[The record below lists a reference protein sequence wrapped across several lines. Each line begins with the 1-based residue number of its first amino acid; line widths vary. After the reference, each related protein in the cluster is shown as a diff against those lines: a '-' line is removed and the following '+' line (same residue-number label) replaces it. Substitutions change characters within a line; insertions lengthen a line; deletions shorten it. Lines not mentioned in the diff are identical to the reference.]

1 MTLQPPKGATLNIHG
16 FTSLKLIII
25 QFTLVNEFSTWA
37 FLFCF
42 VLFCFVF
49 FCYQLII
56 QMDGFGD
63 SELVFPFIGVDGGEC
78 WMWPSAVDWHPSN
91 PVQLPLDLSYLKI
104 RNGVSSFSD

>member
-1 MTLQPPKGATLNIHG
+1 MNSVLGR
-16 FTSLKLIII
+16 
-25 QFTLVNEFSTWA
+25 
-37 FLFCF
+37 FCF
-42 VLFCFVF
+42 VLFCFVLF